1 MINQAIIIPHNTW
14 CREVNWKKYS
24 PSELG
29 FDRTNEFAMKR
40 ITASNSGTWSTK
52 EYLPMGAVEDTN
64 NTIMWQIEIN
74 GSWQWEISDIADM
87 IYLKLSGPN
96 EQENHWYKE
105 LKPGD
110 EFQSVKACI
119 TVGESFDDC
128 LRNMTKYR
136 RVICEASFTN
146 GKLPVIFN
154 DCWSSVNLKPATD
167 KSLPVIDKAAS
178 IGAEC
183 YVVDA
188 GWYADGEW
196 WDTVGEWQPIGWR
209 FPNGIKEVFDYIKAK
224 GMIPG
229 IWLEIEVMGIDC
241 PILNQFDDECFF
253 MRHGKRVI
261 DHGRYQLDFRNK
273 KVREFATSVVD
284 RVVVDYGV
292 GYIKFDY
299 NIDAG
304 TGTEVSADSFGDGL
318 MKHGLA
324 YISWIDEIRA
334 KYPEL
339 IIEHCSSGGMR
350 MEYAMLSKHHLQ
362 SVTDQTDYRHLAV
375 IASNAATALLPE
387 QAAIWSFPKSDG
399 DENNASYNMVNAML
413 TVIHLSGDILKFSD
427 KQFDY
432 VKQGVECYKKLRED
446 ICKAIP
452 FYPIGLNNY
461 EKGWAAVAYKA
472 DDTVYLA
479 VWRMNCDTDTLFI
492 PLTAGKKDILYP
504 SDSKCLVTDT
514 YNGINITMPDKYSA
528 VILKLI
534 GCKNF

>member
-154 DCWSSVNLKPATD
+154 DCWSSVNLKPTTD

-178 IGAEC
+178 VGAEC

-339 IIEHCSSGGMR
+339 IIEHCSSG
-350 MEYAMLSKHHLQ
+350 
-362 SVTDQTDYRHLAV
+362 
-375 IASNAATALLPE
+375 
-387 QAAIWSFPKSDG
+387 
-399 DENNASYNMVNAML
+399 
-413 TVIHLSGDILKFSD
+413 DILKFSD

-504 SDSKCLVTDT
+504 SDSKCLVADT